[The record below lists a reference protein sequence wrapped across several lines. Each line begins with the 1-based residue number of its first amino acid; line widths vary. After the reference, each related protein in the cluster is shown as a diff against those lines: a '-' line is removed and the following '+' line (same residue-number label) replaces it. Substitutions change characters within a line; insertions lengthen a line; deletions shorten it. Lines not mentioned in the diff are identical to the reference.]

1 MTFTHTHTLS
11 LKRLSLLVLLPEE
24 NCVHDGYPFSS
35 PSSRDLS
42 RDSCVEVS
50 SIRLGEAVK
59 RLTTQLVFFSFFQGC
74 IFISTYMLV
83 VVVVVVLPMVQ
94 LHQVLIGCCQQ
105 NNCSS
110 FSFPSLDR
118 WQHFRQ
124 DRIQGGINQYTC
136 LTLALLM
143 SRRRDSAIRF
153 ISRKIVFVPAPYR
166 RERKTDVVH

>member
-11 LKRLSLLVLLPEE
+11 LKRLSSLLVLLPGE

-83 VVVVVVLPMVQ
+83 VVVVVLPMVQ

-124 DRIQGGINQYTC
+124 DRIEEGINQYTLFVISTC
-136 LTLALLM
+136 IFNESS
-143 SRRRDSAIRF
+143 SRFSH
-153 ISRKIVFVPAPYR
+153 PL
-166 RERKTDVVH
+166 HL